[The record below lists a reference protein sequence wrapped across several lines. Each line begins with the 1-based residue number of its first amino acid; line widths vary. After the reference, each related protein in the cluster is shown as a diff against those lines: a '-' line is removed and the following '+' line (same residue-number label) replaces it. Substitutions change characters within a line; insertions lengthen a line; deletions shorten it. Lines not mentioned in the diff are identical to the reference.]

1 MLKKRGLTGENRNPA
16 GGLSKRRE
24 FLILGESPHRQGG
37 FGMPIEI
44 VNMVDLA
51 HQEKRRKNIFNTP
64 RFHAWMH
71 YYKPGHKDEMH
82 CHNADQ
88 TFYVIDGECT
98 MSFPDGGKVVL
109 KPGMAALITGGSFY
123 QLENCG
129 PGPMIMMGN
138 RSGPAEKIQIIS
150 YETRKDIRQQ
160 AQP

>member
-1 MLKKRGLTGENRNPA
+1 MA
-16 GGLSKRRE
+16 
-24 FLILGESPHRQGG
+24 
-37 FGMPIEI
+37 IEI

-51 HQEKRRKNIFNTP
+51 HQEKRRKNIFNTL

-71 YYKPGHKDEMH
+71 YYKPGQKDEMH

-98 MSFPDGGKVVL
+98 MSFPDGGKAVL

-129 PGPMIMMGN
+129 SGPMIMMGN
-138 RSGPAEKIQIIS
+138 RSGSAEKIQIIS
-150 YETRKDIRQQ
+150 YETRKDTRQQ
-160 AQP
+160 VQA